1 MKTEYLKN
9 ENKERLMCRL
19 NERLV
24 SCMTKNKP
32 VTIHLQTSKVTTR
45 MTVIPEEVNFNKEG
59 LCLEYK
65 SYVLSIESKINH
77 IQYVDTCEYNG
88 YYIKLDTANIF
99 FDFIWILLCKYNKNI
114 LKHSTRWSSGVHINE
129 TSYNYI
135 IIKGDVT
142 MDNYFQ

>member
-1 MKTEYLKN
+1 MFFIFRGALFMKTEYLKN
-9 ENKERLMCRL
+9 ENEERLMCGL

-65 SYVLSIESKINH
+65 SYILSIENKINH

-88 YYIKLDTANIF
+88 YYIKLDTVNIF
-99 FDFIWILLCKYNKNI
+99 FYFI
-114 LKHSTRWSSGVHINE
+114 
-129 TSYNYI
+129 
-135 IIKGDVT
+135 
-142 MDNYFQ
+142 